1 MKEWQLFVKVR
12 YIMKKVDHP
21 LMLEMFNNCWNGL
34 KALKIKPAQLNNSF
48 AVQDYLRE
56 ILPRIKKQAE
66 SCLYFGYNPNKEKSK
81 KQEIV
86 ERNSG
91 HMMEILTVLKEY

>member
-1 MKEWQLFVKVR
+1 MNEWKLFIKVR

-21 LMLEMFNNCWNGL
+21 LMVEMFKKCWEGFQD
-34 KALKIKPAQLNNSF
+34 LKIKPAQLNNSF
-48 AVQDYLRE
+48 VVQDYLRE
-56 ILPRIKKQAE
+56 ILPSIKKQAE
-66 SCLYFGYNPNKEKSK
+66 SCLYYGYNPNKEKSK

-91 HMMEILTVLKEY
+91 YMMEILRLLEQY